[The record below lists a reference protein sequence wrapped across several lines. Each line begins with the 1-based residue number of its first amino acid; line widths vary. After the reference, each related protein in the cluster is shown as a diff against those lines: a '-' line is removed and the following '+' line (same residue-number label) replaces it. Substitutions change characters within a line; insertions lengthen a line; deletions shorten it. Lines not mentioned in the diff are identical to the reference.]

1 MMCSRVRIR
10 RMDMDMRMR
19 MRGMV
24 AGAGVRQGVRVV
36 AAPLRAAVVGSRGLV
51 GLGGSCRR

>member
-19 MRGMV
+19 GMA
-24 AGAGVRQGVRVV
+24 AGAVGR
-36 AAPLRAAVVGSRGLV
+36 RAAREVRAAALGMAGAGSRGLV

>member
-19 MRGMV
+19 MRGTV
-24 AGAGVRQGVRVV
+24 GGAVGRRGVPVLVPVLEVV
-36 AAPLRAAVVGSRGLV
+36 AVGSRGLA